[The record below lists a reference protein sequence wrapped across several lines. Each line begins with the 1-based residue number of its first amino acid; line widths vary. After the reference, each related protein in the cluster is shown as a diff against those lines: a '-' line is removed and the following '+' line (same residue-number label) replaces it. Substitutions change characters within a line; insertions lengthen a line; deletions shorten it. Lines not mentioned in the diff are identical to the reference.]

1 MCGDFFNRT
10 TRLTRMMLV
19 CSLMLA
25 SRGLSRHENDSM
37 KLKFYGTRGSIPI
50 CDAGFQQFGGNTTCL
65 QITFTDTNRI
75 AIIDAG
81 TGIRN
86 LGRDLRA
93 IGHKQEQIV
102 IAFTHFH
109 WDHIQGFPFFAPAYD
124 PGQKI
129 TLLTLGRD
137 QTVSDLREIFEVQ
150 MQSEY
155 FPVQLD
161 HMGANFEFL
170 QIADASKHFTGINNV
185 QTMVTA
191 QRHNHPG
198 GAYSFRIERNGK
210 VLVVCTDVEHGEQMD
225 PRLVELARGADL
237 LVHDAQYT
245 AEELQKRRGWGHS
258 SFDQAMQVAEMA
270 GVKRLA
276 LTHHD
281 PDHDDEFLQRIE
293 KAVRNGS
300 QARCWPAK
308 EWKSRS
314 ERQAVAP
321 GAVGHRRRTPVPE
334 RPGARQVAFV
344 KEEEPAHA

>member
-1 MCGDFFNRT
+1 
-10 TRLTRMMLV
+10 V
-19 CSLMLA
+19 
-25 SRGLSRHENDSM
+25 

-81 TGIRN
+81 TGLRN

-93 IGHKQEQIV
+93 IGHKQDEIA

-129 TLLTLGRD
+129 TILTLGKD
-137 QTVSDLREIFEVQ
+137 QTVGNLREVFEVQ

-170 QIADASKHFTGINNV
+170 QIADASKHFTAINNV

-191 QRHNHPG
+191 QRYNHPG
-198 GAYSFRIERNGK
+198 GAYSFRIERGGK
-210 VLVVCTDVEHGEQMD
+210 VLVICTDVEHGENVD
-225 PRLVELARGADL
+225 LRLVELARGADL
-237 LVHDAQYT
+237 LVHEAQYT
-245 AEELQKRRGWGHS
+245 AEELLKRRGWGHS
-258 SFDQAMQVAEMA
+258 SYDQAMQVAEMA

-276 LTHHD
+276 ITHHD
-281 PDHDDEFLQRIE
+281 PEHDDDFLQRIE
-293 KAVRNGS
+293 KLCQGRFPNTVL
-300 QARCWPAK
+300 AREGMEIAI
-308 EWKSRS
+308 EDAS
-314 ERQAVAP
+314 
-321 GAVGHRRRTPVPE
+321 
-334 RPGARQVAFV
+334 
-344 KEEEPAHA
+344 

>member
-1 MCGDFFNRT
+1 
-10 TRLTRMMLV
+10 
-19 CSLMLA
+19 
-25 SRGLSRHENDSM
+25 M
-37 KLKFYGTRGSIPI
+37 KLKFYGTRGSIPV
-50 CDAGFQQFGGNTTCL
+50 CDPGFQQFGGNTTCL

-75 AIIDAG
+75 VIIDAG
-81 TGIRN
+81 TGLRN

-102 IAFTHFH
+102 IALSHFH

-124 PGQKI
+124 SKQKI

-137 QTVSDLREIFEVQ
+137 RTTTDLRQIFEVQ
-150 MQSEY
+150 MQAEY

-161 HMGANFEFL
+161 QMGAVFEFL
-170 QIADASKHFTGINNV
+170 QIADASQHFTAINGV
-185 QTMVTA
+185 ETVVTA

-210 VLVVCTDVEHGEQMD
+210 VLVVCTDVEHGEQID

-258 SFDQAMQVAEMA
+258 SFDQAMQLAEMA

-281 PDHDDEFLQRIE
+281 PEHDDEFLLRIE
-293 KAVRNGS
+293 KLCQERCPNAVL
-300 QARCWPAK
+300 AREGMEIAI
-308 EWKSRS
+308 
-314 ERQAVAP
+314 
-321 GAVGHRRRTPVPE
+321 G
-334 RPGARQVAFV
+334 
-344 KEEEPAHA
+344 

>member
-1 MCGDFFNRT
+1 
-10 TRLTRMMLV
+10 
-19 CSLMLA
+19 
-25 SRGLSRHENDSM
+25 M
-37 KLKFYGTRGSIPI
+37 KLKFYGTRGSIPV

-65 QITFTDTNRI
+65 QITFRYEPNRLSLTQAQDCEI
-75 AIIDAG
+75 WAETFAPSA
-81 TGIRN
+81 TSRRQIR
-86 LGRDLRA
+86 
-93 IGHKQEQIV
+93 

-124 PGQKI
+124 PRQKI

-137 QTVSDLREIFEVQ
+137 QTVTNLREIFEVQ
-150 MQSEY
+150 MQAEY

-170 QIADASKHFTGINNV
+170 QIADASEHFTGINNV
-185 QTMVTA
+185 ETVVTA

-210 VLVVCTDVEHGEQMD
+210 VLVVCTDVEHGEQID

-258 SFDQAMQVAEMA
+258 SFDQAMQLAEMA

-281 PDHDDEFLQRIE
+281 PDHDDEFLERIE
-293 KAVRNGS
+293 KLCQERFPNAVL
-300 QARCWPAK
+300 AREGMEIPI
-308 EWKSRS
+308 
-314 ERQAVAP
+314 
-321 GAVGHRRRTPVPE
+321 
-334 RPGARQVAFV
+334 
-344 KEEEPAHA
+344 